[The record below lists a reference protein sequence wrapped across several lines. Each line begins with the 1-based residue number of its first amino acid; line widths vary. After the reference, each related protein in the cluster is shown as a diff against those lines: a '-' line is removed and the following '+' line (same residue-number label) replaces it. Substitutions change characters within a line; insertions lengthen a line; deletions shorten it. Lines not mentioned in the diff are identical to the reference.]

1 MTAALHSTEHLIIG
15 GGLSGSLLGLRLAEA
30 GKEVTL
36 LEKERGPHHKVCGEF
51 LSREAVDYLHGA
63 GLDPVALGAASLRIV
78 RLAAGNSVV
87 ESELPFPALSLSRCV
102 LDDALLARAEHAG
115 CKVRRGA
122 FVENLTANSTGW
134 EAHLREGGR
143 WAAQTVFLANGK
155 HDLRGHDR
163 GNAKQGD
170 LVGFKMHWR
179 LAPAQTTALREAM
192 ELFLFN
198 GGYGGLSLIEQDHAT
213 LCLVVKR
220 ARLRRLG
227 GWDAL
232 FGSILAGVPHL
243 ALRLGGAEALWERP
257 LAVSPIPYG
266 YLAGRAGLWCV
277 GDQAAVIPSFTGDG
291 MSIALHSASLA
302 ARMFLTGGSPEDY
315 HLVLRRHLGGSMRLS
330 TALSRLMV
338 SAAGRALVPAALSL
352 MPSSLRWIA
361 NATRIPA
368 EELLHGAQATP
379 ADQESVLL

>member
-1 MTAALHSTEHLIIG
+1 
-15 GGLSGSLLGLRLAEA
+15 
-30 GKEVTL
+30 
-36 LEKERGPHHKVCGEF
+36 
-51 LSREAVDYLHGA
+51 
-63 GLDPVALGAASLRIV
+63 
-78 RLAAGNSVV
+78 
-87 ESELPFPALSLSRCV
+87 
-102 LDDALLARAEHAG
+102 
-115 CKVRRGA
+115 
-122 FVENLTANSTGW
+122 
-134 EAHLREGGR
+134 
-143 WAAQTVFLANGK
+143 
-155 HDLRGHDR
+155 
-163 GNAKQGD
+163 
-170 LVGFKMHWR
+170 
-179 LAPAQTTALREAM
+179 
-192 ELFLFN
+192 
-198 GGYGGLSLIEQDHAT
+198 
-213 LCLVVKR
+213 
-220 ARLRRLG
+220 
-227 GWDAL
+227 L